1 MHQKGSMFN
10 TSSSSGGPGSATFT
24 FVCEAGGDSVKFIS
38 STPDPAY
45 ATPLPPA
52 ALSGTY
58 TSEPAANSLGQ
69 ALTLVV
75 NDRAGTVAVPGGDS
89 FTVALTV
96 PDPGKSALDLTL
108 TYTPAGGLPENPAA
122 GTGSFVPARGSKAR
136 VLTFGAA
143 GGTRAFCG
151 KFTKS

>member
-1 MHQKGSMFN
+1 MFN

-96 PDPGKSALDLTL
+96 PDPGKSALIS
-108 TYTPAGGLPENPAA
+108 PSPIPRPEACPRIRRPGRA
-122 GTGSFVPARGSKAR
+122 VLCRRREARHAY
-136 VLTFGAA
+136 
-143 GGTRAFCG
+143 
-151 KFTKS
+151 